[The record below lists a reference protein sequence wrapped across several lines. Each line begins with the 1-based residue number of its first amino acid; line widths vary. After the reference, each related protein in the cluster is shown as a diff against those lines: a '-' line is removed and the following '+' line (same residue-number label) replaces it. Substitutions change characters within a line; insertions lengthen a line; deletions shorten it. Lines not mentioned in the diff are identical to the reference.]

1 MGILKME
8 GVTHWSIPVNNLEQS
23 EKFHG
28 DLLGL
33 KPLEFPSSSLPTAPR
48 VTLREGSFISSI
60 QAEQTRAAR
69 SDLEARH
76 ARARIRRNR
85 AFVSHKDEKN
95 LAWHRSDSLTLP
107 FEAVAPGGGIPSH
120 GERWIYHGNSCG
132 ALGGL

>member
-23 EKFHG
+23 EKFYG

-60 QAEQTRAAR
+60 QAGTDSSCA
-69 SDLEARH
+69 
-76 ARARIRRNR
+76 IRLGSP
-85 AFVSHKDEKN
+85 AC
-95 LAWHRSDSLTLP
+95 
-107 FEAVAPGGGIPSH
+107 PSPH
-120 GERWIYHGNSCG
+120 SKKSCVREPRR
-132 ALGGL
+132 